1 MKKREMLYV
10 TRRQEWRSW
19 LQKHHN
25 AKKEIWL
32 IYYKKHTGKP
42 RIPYDDAVEEA
53 ICFGWI
59 DTTVKRIDDEKF
71 AQKFT
76 PRQEKSQ
83 WSELNKKRA
92 RKMMKEGRM
101 TKAGL
106 AKIKKLLKSDKEGLK
121 PKLAKKKLPMPSDLK
136 KALERNKKAWKN
148 FQNFAPSYQQLYI
161 GWIISAKKEE
171 TRTRRTKRAVKMAA
185 ENKKYPMM

>member
-1 MKKREMLYV
+1 MKKRELLYIAN
-10 TRRQEWRSW
+10 RQDWRIW
-19 LQKHHN
+19 LENHHDK
-25 AKKEIWL
+25 KKEIWL

-92 RKMMKEGRM
+92 RKMIKEGRM

-106 AKIKKLLKSDKEGLK
+106 AKIKELLKSDKKGLK
-121 PKLAKKKLPMPSDLK
+121 PKPVKKKLPMPSDLK
-136 KALERNKKAWKN
+136 KALERNKKARAN
-148 FQNFAPSYQQLYI
+148 FQNFATSYQQLYI

-171 TRTRRTKRAVKMAA
+171 TRERRIKRAVKLAA
-185 ENKKYPMM
+185 ENNKYPMM